1 VTPGNACAVAV
12 ERRIY
17 ERPVI
22 APCGLGLSSLFGQ
35 QIFDAISM
43 FIRQCVS
50 FSHTN
55 SHAPWSLVFKFEGT
69 LIDDSP

>member
-1 VTPGNACAVAV
+1 
-12 ERRIY
+12 
-17 ERPVI
+17 
-22 APCGLGLSSLFGQ
+22 
-35 QIFDAISM
+35 M